1 MFDKNIKVQID
12 NKTIVGPQYHLL
24 ELDTLTE
31 IKKPRIP
38 QFKIQNPQ
46 DADRRIF
53 GLSFTPDAVF
63 SSEGIINIFLNRVR
77 MLPVE
82 DRSQGMLS
90 SVTALN
96 VPIPANLGLKILPRQ
111 SLEVFIWNPSG
122 NSAKINFSCFV
133 GDLK

>member
-1 MFDKNIKVQID
+1 MFDNFKVQID
-12 NKTIVGPQYHLL
+12 NRTILGPQYHLL
-24 ELDTLTE
+24 ELDTTTNT
-31 IKKPRIP
+31 KKPRIP

-53 GLSFTPDAVF
+53 GLSFTPDSLF
-63 SSEGIINIFLNRVR
+63 SGEGIINIFLNRVR

-90 SVTALN
+90 SITALN
-96 VPIPANLGLKILPRQ
+96 VPIPPNFGLKILPRQ

-133 GDLK
+133 GDIK

>member
-96 VPIPANLGLKILPRQ
+96 VPIPANFGLKILPRQ